1 MTPAQR
7 LRNLSKKQEKGI
19 AADMRGRTT
28 PASGALRDPTA
39 KGDVIA
45 RMFRVEA
52 KMTGAASYS
61 LTRAVLD
68 KIETEALR
76 NCQSPLLSLQIK
88 GEQYAVLRWQD
99 FLAII
104 HDAKYL

>member
-7 LRNLSKKQEKGI
+7 LRALSKKQENSI

-45 RMFRVEA
+45 KHFRIEA

-61 LTRAVLD
+61 LKKAVLD

-76 NCQSPLLSLQIK
+76 NCQAPLLTVEIDGQ
-88 GEQYAVLRWQD
+88 QYAVLRWQD
-99 FLAII
+99 FLALV
-104 HDAKYL
+104 HDAKYF